1 MLTLL
6 AAQAPS
12 SSSSQINSLCTSH
25 SRTNSPPITSSTFP
39 FSAPFI
45 TDQVPPLSCNSF
57 SHPHLRLTQSS
68 DAFSPS
74 FIPDSWTGQRLRPAD
89 IPANPSALATDP
101 SSAPTYGLE
110 QPTAPLPLPHV
121 SPYPYPT
128 LAHSQSYYSAHP
140 PLHHALQPAPSANST
155 FSHEL
160 GEQGPTQAR
169 PVYSSHPLELMEND
183 GSGVR
188 RQSGRGET
196 SAVSAG
202 EVSDVGGEQEGLRW
216 QE

>member
-12 SSSSQINSLCTSH
+12 SSSSQITSR
-25 SRTNSPPITSSTFP
+25 SRTDSPPITSSTFS

-45 TDQVPPLSCNSF
+45 TNQVPPLSCNSF

-74 FIPDSWTGQRLRPAD
+74 FIPDSWTGQQLGPAA

-128 LAHSQSYYSAHP
+128 LAHSQSFYSARL

-169 PVYSSHPLELMEND
+169 CFPHPLELMEND
-183 GSGVR
+183 GTGVR

-202 EVSDVGGEQEGLRW
+202 EVSEVGGEQEGLRW